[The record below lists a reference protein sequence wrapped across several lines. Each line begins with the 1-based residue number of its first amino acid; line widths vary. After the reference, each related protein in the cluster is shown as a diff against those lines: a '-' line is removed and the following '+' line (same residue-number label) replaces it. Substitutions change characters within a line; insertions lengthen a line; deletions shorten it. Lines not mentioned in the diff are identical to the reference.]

1 MTAALLEPV
10 RVLDLTSG
18 PLSYCGRVLADLGA
32 YVVLVEPPGGSPARR
47 AAGGELDAAFAF
59 TAAGKKS
66 VTLDVREPGGAAVF
80 LRLADR
86 ADAVISM
93 AAPGELDRHGLGHQA
108 LLARN
113 PALVFG
119 SITPYGLYGPRRGW
133 RGSDLTAWAA
143 SGTMPGYGDPDRAP
157 LTPRE
162 GLALAAGALNAAMGI
177 VLALAAR
184 EQSGCGQLVDISLQE
199 AALSVAQDFSP
210 ALALDTG
217 SPPQRY
223 GKRRRSP
230 PMGQYRT
237 RDGAVMIVAFTP
249 WQWRA
254 LADWISA
261 ESGLS
266 EVLSERYAGTPGDRS
281 PYVDELD
288 GWIEDLTLRYG
299 KQEFAEEAQRR
310 GIPVCPVNSV
320 PDLLSDPH
328 LAATDS
334 WLSVPSPGGTVR
346 MPAPALAVDGARLAV
361 GPVPAAGADNAGIL
375 AGELGVTDTGLL
387 RPQRPGTG

>member
-1 MTAALLEPV
+1 MMAALLEPV
-10 RVLDLTSG
+10 RILDLTSG

-32 YVVLVEPPGGSPARR
+32 DVVLVEPPGGSAARR
-47 AAGGELDAAFAF
+47 AAGGDLDADFAF
-59 TAAGKKS
+59 TAAGKRS
-66 VTLDVREPGGAAVF
+66 VTLDLREPSGAAVF

-86 ADAVISM
+86 ADAIISTAM
-93 AAPGELDRHGLGHQA
+93 PGELDRHGLGHQA

-113 PALVFG
+113 PALVFA

-143 SGTMPGYGDPDRAP
+143 SGALPGYGDPDRAP

-162 GLALAAGALNAAMGI
+162 GLALAAGALNAAMGV

-184 EQSGCGQLVDISLQE
+184 EQSGRGQLVDISLQE
-199 AALSVAQDFSP
+199 AVLSVAQEFSP
-210 ALALDTG
+210 VLTLETG
-217 SPPQRY
+217 SPQRY

-230 PMGQYRT
+230 PMGQYRAG
-237 RDGAVMIVAFTP
+237 DGAVMIVAFTP
-249 WQWRA
+249 WQWQA
-254 LADWISA
+254 LAAWISA
-261 ESGLS
+261 ECGLP

-346 MPAPALAVDGARLAV
+346 MPAPALAVDGERLPV
-361 GPVPAAGADNAGIL
+361 GAIPAAGADNTGIL
-375 AGELGVTDTGLL
+375 AGELGVTDTELL
-387 RPQRPGTG
+387 RLRQAGAV

>member
-1 MTAALLEPV
+1 MMAALLEPV
-10 RVLDLTSG
+10 RILDLTSG
-18 PLSYCGRVLADLGA
+18 SLSYCGRVLADLGA
-32 YVVLVEPPGGSPARR
+32 DVAIVEPPGGLADRR
-47 AAGGELDAAFAF
+47 AAGGDLDAAFAF
-59 TAAGKKS
+59 TAAGKRS
-66 VTLDVREPGGAAVF
+66 VTLDVREPSGAAVF

-86 ADAVISM
+86 ADAIISTAM
-93 AAPGELDRHGLGHQA
+93 PGELDRHGLGHQA

-113 PALVFG
+113 PALVFA

-143 SGTMPGYGDPDRAP
+143 CGALPGYGDPDRAP

-162 GLALAAGALNAAMGI
+162 GLALAAGALNAAMGV
-177 VLALAAR
+177 VLALEAR
-184 EQSGCGQLVDISLQE
+184 EQSGRGQLVDISLQE
-199 AALSVAQDFSP
+199 AALSVAQEFSP
-210 ALALDTG
+210 VLTLETG
-217 SPPQRY
+217 SPQRY

-230 PMGQYRT
+230 PMGQYRA

-249 WQWRA
+249 WQWQA
-254 LADWISA
+254 LAAWISA
-261 ESGLS
+261 ESGLP

-334 WLSVPSPGGTVR
+334 WLNVPSPGGTVR
-346 MPAPALAVDGARLAV
+346 MPAPALAVDGARLPV
-361 GPVPAAGADNAGIL
+361 GAIPAAGADNTGIL
-375 AGELGVTDTGLL
+375 AGELGVTDTELL
-387 RPQRPGTG
+387 RLRQAGAV